1 MSAVVR
7 VIKAK
12 KRDDIFKNG
21 IPVPDDEILG
31 TTKEVIGAIP
41 EGYIKYYPGRIF
53 DKRKYPDL
61 YALFGKDHLPTE
73 HEIEMYERKMLPQ
86 PKQPL
91 WKRFLS
97 LFKKETY

>member
-1 MSAVVR
+1 MSYINR
-7 VIKAK
+7 VIKAR
-12 KRDDIFKNG
+12 KRTDIFKNG
-21 IPVPDDEILG
+21 VPVLDEEILG

-73 HEIEMYERKMLPQ
+73 HEIELYEAKVLPK
-86 PKQPL
+86 PKKTL
-91 WKRFLS
+91 WQKVKD
-97 LFKKETY
+97 LFK

>member
-1 MSAVVR
+1 MSYINR
-7 VIKAK
+7 VIKAR
-12 KRDDIFKNG
+12 KRNDIFKNG
-21 IPVPDDEILG
+21 IPVEDTEIIG

-73 HEIEMYERKMLPQ
+73 HEIEMYEQKVLPK
-86 PKQPL
+86 PKKTL
-91 WKRFLS
+91 WQCIIS
-97 LFKKETY
+97 LFK